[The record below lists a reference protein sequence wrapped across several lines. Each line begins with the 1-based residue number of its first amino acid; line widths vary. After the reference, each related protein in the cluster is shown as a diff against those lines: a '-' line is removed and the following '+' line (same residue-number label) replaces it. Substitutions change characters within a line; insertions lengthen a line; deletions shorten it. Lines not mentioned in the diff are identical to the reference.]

1 MKVPGSWLL
10 EGFPFI
16 PKVGPQTSSPGL
28 GSPFLPGQLRHSGR
42 TPAVRPKLKQSIYNR
57 GPPDSDAYLTGT
69 SLKAGEGHPKDIS
82 RY

>member
-28 GSPFLPGQLRHSGR
+28 GSPFLPGQLQHSGR
-42 TPAVRPKLKQSIYNR
+42 TPAVRPKLKQSIYNTEALQTVMLIAQEL
-57 GPPDSDAYLTGT
+57 P
-69 SLKAGEGHPKDIS
+69 
-82 RY
+82 